1 MSLIKRRPS
10 PAQRAASRA
19 NSRRS
24 TGPRSA
30 RGRATSSRNALKPR
44 PLSSVI
50 ARAIQAL
57 GGRRRDFELA
67 HQALAQAMQPRDAWE
82 MAWVQDIAILRW
94 RLQCLQRAEVGSL
107 VVRRRRLRA
116 ELQRAAQPSPGAT
129 GLGPEN
135 MITGTEDAEAVQI
148 RLEAELMLSGEQLDA
163 VISCENHL
171 EKQIDRKLRQFY
183 GRRREPVLRQGDA
196 LPGVSTEP
204 RPAMGAFR
212 TGGLGCFQ

>member
-94 RLQCLQRAEVGSL
+94 RLQCLQRAEVGAWWYAGEGSG
-107 VVRRRRLRA
+107 RSSSA
-116 ELQRAAQPSPGAT
+116 PPSHP
-129 GLGPEN
+129 
-135 MITGTEDAEAVQI
+135 
-148 RLEAELMLSGEQLDA
+148 
-163 VISCENHL
+163 
-171 EKQIDRKLRQFY
+171 
-183 GRRREPVLRQGDA
+183 PVPPASA
-196 LPGVSTEP
+196 LKT
-204 RPAMGAFR
+204 
-212 TGGLGCFQ
+212 